1 MREGKRMDLSLNGKI
16 ALVTGAA
23 NGIGRAVAES
33 LAAEGVRVC
42 LADLD
47 ENAVAA
53 AASAL
58 VAKGCTARGVALDV
72 GDGTAVE
79 HAMAELVDREKRLDI
94 LVNSAGILRTAKLC
108 DSRLEDWEALSR
120 VNVGGLYAC
129 SRAAA
134 DVMSRQRYGKI
145 VNLASTSAFKGGGM
159 IGNALY
165 GASKAA
171 VAALT
176 KGFAR
181 EYGPAGINVNAI
193 APAVTETAMVRGP
206 LEDPAARE
214 RLRALTPL
222 GRFAQPAEIA
232 ALTVFLVS
240 DAAAYINGSVI
251 LIDGG
256 LLTV

>member
-1 MREGKRMDLSLNGKI
+1 MREGKRMDLALKGKI

-23 NGIGRAVAES
+23 NGIGKAVAVS
-33 LAAEGVRVC
+33 LAAEGVKVC

-47 ENAVAA
+47 TDAVAA

-58 VAKGCTARGVALDV
+58 AVQGYTARSIALDV
-72 GDGTAVE
+72 GDGAAVE
-79 HAMAELVDREKRLDI
+79 RAVAQLVEREQRLDI
-94 LVNSAGILRTAKLC
+94 VVNSAGILRTAKLR
-108 DSRLEDWEALSR
+108 DSTLADWEALSR

-159 IGNALY
+159 VGNALY

-171 VAALT
+171 VVALT

-181 EYGPAGINVNAI
+181 EYGHAGINVNAI
-193 APAVTETAMVRGP
+193 APAVTETGMVRGP

-214 RLRALTPL
+214 RLRGLTPV
-222 GRFAQPAEIA
+222 GRFAQPEEIA
-232 ALTVFLVS
+232 ALAVFLVS
-240 DAAAYINGSVI
+240 DLAAYINGSIIV
-251 LIDGG
+251 IDGG